1 MATYMYTHMC
11 TCAHIHIK
19 LKWCWWRSV
28 FWTLRFLEVRAELW
42 EWKKLGSRW
51 LRCRNDKKIRLFP
64 KIFTYPICKTA
75 WKYIS
80 LNISIDPC
88 EYPSPVFS
96 SVKRKSQN
104 NGIFLSL
111 KIFYITWGRKMGH
124 HFYGKMHCLSLLKK
138 KKVLH
143 AEWDRTGLNLLIWLN
158 TNSVVFIRYTY
169 LVDDLISS

>member
-1 MATYMYTHMC
+1 MHSHMATYMYTHMC

-88 EYPSPVFS
+88 AYPSPVFS

-104 NGIFLSL
+104 NGIFFVSEDILHHLGKENGASFLWQNALS
-111 KIFYITWGRKMGH
+111 KFI
-124 HFYGKMHCLSLLKK
+124 KK
-138 KKVLH
+138 KKGPPCWV
-143 AEWDRTGLNLLIWLN
+143 R
-158 TNSVVFIRYTY
+158 
-169 LVDDLISS
+169 